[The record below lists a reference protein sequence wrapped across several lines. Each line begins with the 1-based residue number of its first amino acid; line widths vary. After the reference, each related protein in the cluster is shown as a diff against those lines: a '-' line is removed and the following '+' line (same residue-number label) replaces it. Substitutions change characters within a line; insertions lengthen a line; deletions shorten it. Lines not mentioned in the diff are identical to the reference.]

1 VLRNGR
7 KPKTWSFFLDIV
19 AVFFSP
25 GGAQAWRLVVSVEV
39 RMFIS
44 LNRFDALRVSVRSGC
59 GLVLILTACIRLSG
73 METKICRSFCLT
85 APVLKFQDVLHG
97 AVSGDL

>member
-1 VLRNGR
+1 MEENQ
-7 KPKTWSFFLDIV
+7 KPGHFFWILSL
-19 AVFFSP
+19 FFFR

-59 GLVLILTACIRLSG
+59 GLVLILTAGIRLSG
-73 METKICRSFCLT
+73 METTICRSFCLT